1 MKSDHE
7 LLVYAKTSQLKV
19 LTKRVFTRDPK

>member
-7 LLVYAKTSQLKV
+7 LLVYAKTNQLEV